1 MRQYRWQILALVV
14 AGSIFAI
21 AVGFRMFRQPDTPLE
36 PTATPSNSEI
46 NEPAS
51 SEATQVVVS
60 TPALAATLPDET
72 AQVQAITTTRS
83 GANTFVEAVVGN
95 VQRLNPLLAI
105 GNPVEEDI
113 TSLIFEG
120 LVKTNDFGEPAA
132 ALAKSWTVS
141 GNGLEYVFELR
152 DDVLWQDGI
161 PFNADD
167 VIFTMALLA
176 DDTYPGP
183 SQISAFWDTIETQ
196 KLGDYLV
203 RFQLTQPLASFTDA
217 LSIGILPKHALDG
230 IQASDLLNHPFN
242 LSPIGTGPYQL
253 ASLRSADGETID
265 AVDLVAA
272 PNYTSRSDASA
283 YSVTYLRFSLFD
295 TFEAAQ
301 TALANGQADGLAT
314 QTMAQRLQLINLP
327 GVEAY
332 TAIAPEVGMLIFN
345 WNEPD
350 DRKFFSEQRVR
361 WALQLGLDREPAIN
375 AHLSNQ
381 AIVANGPLVP
391 TSWAYLQDVSWPAVD
406 LQRAQDF
413 IQNISLLR
421 QQSPD
426 ESEASTDETAVETPE
441 EETAD
446 DTNTEAGVIY
456 SFTIMVPQNDALVAI
471 ATDYAQRWQALNL
484 SISVEAVDDAM
495 YQQRLL
501 DGDFD
506 AAIVQ
511 YDLGADPDE
520 YAYWHIGQAPDG
532 LNYGAVA
539 DDRISELLER
549 ARRNPLGPNRLPLYH
564 QFQSLFVERAIAI
577 PLYYPLFTYAI
588 RDNVDGVQMSFIGQ
602 PSDRF
607 RTIAD
612 WQLN

>member
-21 AVGFRMFRQPDTPLE
+21 AVGFRMFRQPDTPVE
-36 PTATPSNSEI
+36 PTATPTNSVTGEIATPATTQSEI
-46 NEPAS
+46 A
-51 SEATQVVVS
+51 
-60 TPALAATLPDET
+60 TPAPAATLPNET
-72 AQVQAITTTRS
+72 AQVQAVTTTRS
-83 GANTFVEAVVGN
+83 ASNTFVEAVVGQ

-105 GNPVEEDI
+105 GNRVEEDI

-120 LVKTNDFGEPAA
+120 LVKTNDFGEPSA

-161 PFNADD
+161 PFTADD

-176 DDTYPGP
+176 DETYPGP
-183 SQISAFWDTIETQ
+183 SQVSAFWETIEIE
-196 KLGDYLV
+196 KLGDYLM
-203 RFQLTQPLASFTDA
+203 RFQLTQPLASFADA

-253 ASLRSADGETID
+253 ASLRSADGEAID

-272 PNYTSRSDASA
+272 PNYASRSDAPA
-283 YSVTYLRFSLFD
+283 YDVTYLQFALFD
-295 TFEAAQ
+295 TFDAAQ
-301 TALANGQADGLAT
+301 TALANGQVDGLAT
-314 QTMAQRLQLINLP
+314 QTMPQRLQLINLP

-345 WNEPD
+345 WDEPD

-375 AHLSNQ
+375 AQLSNQ

-391 TSWAYLQDVSWPAVD
+391 TSWAYQQDLNWPGVD

-421 QQSPD
+421 QTPAED
-426 ESEASTDETAVETPE
+426 EAATDETDSEAPV
-441 EETAD
+441 EETAE
-446 DTNTEAGVIY
+446 DTSTESGVIY
-456 SFTIMVPQNDALVAI
+456 AFTIMVPQNDALIAI
-471 ATDYAQRWQALNL
+471 ATDYAQRWQSLNL
-484 SISVEAVDDAM
+484 SISVEAVDDAV

-506 AAIVQ
+506 ADIVQ
-511 YDLGADPDE
+511 YDLGSDPDE

-539 DDRISELLER
+539 DDRISEILER
-549 ARRNPLGPNRLPLYH
+549 ARRNALGPNRLPLYH

-577 PLYYPLFTYAI
+577 PLYYPLFTYAV

-612 WQLN
+612 WRVN